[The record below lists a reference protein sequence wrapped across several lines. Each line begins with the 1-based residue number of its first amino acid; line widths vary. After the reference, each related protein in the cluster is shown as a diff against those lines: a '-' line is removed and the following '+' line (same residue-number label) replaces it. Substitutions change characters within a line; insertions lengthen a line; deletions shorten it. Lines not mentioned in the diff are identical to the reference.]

1 MPVNKLSVAAA
12 EAETVI
18 GKTKDYDNCNNN
30 PYPSITAAVCVVTS
44 AAAAEIAC
52 CYVGHIWHLH
62 LSVVTATVSRSP
74 EQKKEKNDE
83 PEYRVVSVTTTVKI
97 SS

>member
-1 MPVNKLSVAAA
+1 MPVNELSVAAA

-30 PYPSITAAVCVVTS
+30 PYPSITAAGCVVTS

-62 LSVVTATVSRSP
+62 LSVISCHSNRFPIPRT
-74 EQKKEKNDE
+74 EEGKE
-83 PEYRVVSVTTTVKI
+83 
-97 SS
+97 